1 MPDILS
7 GITALVKTT
16 NIEVIAEGV
25 ETASQVEI
33 LKKAG
38 VKMAQG
44 WCFSRSLSAD
54 DFIAFFYGWW

>member
-1 MPDILS
+1 MLDILS

-38 VKMAQG
+38 VKMA
-44 WCFSRSLSAD
+44 
-54 DFIAFFYGWW
+54 